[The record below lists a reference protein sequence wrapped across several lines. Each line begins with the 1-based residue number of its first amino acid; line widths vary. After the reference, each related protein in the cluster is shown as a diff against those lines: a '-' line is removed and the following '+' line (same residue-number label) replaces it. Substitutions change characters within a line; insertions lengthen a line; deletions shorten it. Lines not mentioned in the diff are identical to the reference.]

1 MPRTRKVNESQHVR
15 YVEYTVRGAKSPQ
28 FEVIDRDPTVRIPKL
43 ETLRA
48 RLRSGELT
56 SLVEKTGVCYLK
68 SFDRDGCTQHD
79 LIDDSPEAWG
89 TWGRR
94 EEELERGWLTSLTL
108 ICGGSGLPR
117 DHDPTEYDDG
127 IYDD

>member
-1 MPRTRKVNESQHVR
+1 MRRFRKVSESQHVR
-15 YVEYTVRGAKSPQ
+15 YVEYMVCGARSLQ
-28 FEVIDRDPTVRIPKL
+28 FEVIDQNPTSRITKL
-43 ETLRA
+43 ETLQA
-48 RLRSGELT
+48 RLKSGELT

-68 SFDRDGCTQHD
+68 SVDREGCTGHD

-89 TWGRR
+89 TWGLR

-108 ICGGSGLPR
+108 ICGSGLPR

-127 IYDD
+127 IYDDD